1 MTRSQADSVAKPVE
15 DFQELQRSLSTI
27 RMKIKNLG
35 TVNLAAVEEYT
46 EVKERYDSLTA
57 QIADVRCV

>member
-1 MTRSQADSVAKPVE
+1 
-15 DFQELQRSLSTI
+15 
-27 RMKIKNLG
+27 MKIKNLG

-57 QIADVRCV
+57 QIADVERSAESLRG